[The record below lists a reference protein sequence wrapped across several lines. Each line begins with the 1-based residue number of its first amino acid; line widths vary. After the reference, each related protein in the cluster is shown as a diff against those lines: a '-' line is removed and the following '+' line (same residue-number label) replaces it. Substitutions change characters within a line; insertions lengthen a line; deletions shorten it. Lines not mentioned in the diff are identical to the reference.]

1 MINLNVETTI
11 NGRLLKPDSRLN
23 ALITDYIL
31 NNIGIVPAEEK
42 IKVNGL
48 RKPFLR
54 WDEDETLRFA
64 QEVEALVAGGT
75 KERQI
80 CFALSEKYQHRSP
93 GSLYQKIVELK
104 KKGLIKY
111 K

>member
-11 NGRLLKPDSRLN
+11 NGRVLRADSRLN

-31 NNIGIVPAEEK
+31 DNLGVVPEEASERK
-42 IKVNGL
+42 VKVMGRIIK
-48 RKPFLR
+48 

-64 QEVEALVAGGT
+64 QRVEELHQGGT
-75 KERQI
+75 KDGQI
-80 CFALSEKYQHRSP
+80 GFALHEEFQKRTP
-93 GSLYQKIVELK
+93 GSLYQKIKELQ
-104 KKGLIKY
+104 KKGIIKY